1 MYMANTYESYS
12 HGACMRSH
20 LLTKV
25 GNLSLALSVT
35 IYNRSAV
42 TRRAT
47 TVFSSSPI
55 LVLGLCTAAFVIV
68 YLRAIPP
75 NQHISLDY
83 LSWAPLS
90 TIMANCT
97 QVRSWYRD
105 FVASSDRLIAIV
117 KHQGLRIIA
126 RIIAFGRPIGQ
137 GWGSGL
143 MGAIRYGRRI

>member
-47 TVFSSSPI
+47 TVFSSSLI
-55 LVLGLCTAAFVIV
+55 QVLDLCTAVFVIV
-68 YLRAIPP
+68 YLRAITPT
-75 NQHISLDY
+75 QHVSLDY

-90 TIMANCT
+90 TIVANCI
-97 QVRSWYRD
+97 QVRSRHRD
-105 FVASSDRLIAIV
+105 FMRLLIA
-117 KHQGLRIIA
+117 
-126 RIIAFGRPIGQ
+126 
-137 GWGSGL
+137 
-143 MGAIRYGRRI
+143 